1 MADTFRALVLE
12 EADKKISASIQQL
25 NQEQLPDG
33 DVTVAISYSTL
44 NYKDGMVLNGI
55 GRLVRNY
62 PHVPGIDFSG
72 TVESSSS
79 SDYAVGDNV
88 ILTGWRVGEAQWGGY
103 AEKARVKSDWLVP
116 LPDGLTDKQA
126 MALGTAGFTAM
137 LAVMDLQDHGVT
149 PGSGPVLVTGANGG
163 VGGVAIAILA
173 AGGYEVH
180 ASTGRPELAE
190 HLKSIG
196 ATEIIARD
204 ELDVEPERPLSS
216 ERWAGAVD
224 AVAGN
229 TLASVLPQMNYHGA
243 VAACGLA
250 GGAQLNTTVVPFLLR
265 GVKLLG
271 IDSVMC
277 PIDRRKKAW
286 ARLAKEMP
294 KEALDALTQ
303 VISLAELPEQ
313 GTRILKGETQ
323 GRVVVDVSA

>member
-1 MADTFRALVLE
+1 
-12 EADKKISASIQQL
+12 
-25 NQEQLPDG
+25 
-33 DVTVAISYSTL
+33 
-44 NYKDGMVLNGI
+44 
-55 GRLVRNY
+55 
-62 PHVPGIDFSG
+62 
-72 TVESSSS
+72 
-79 SDYAVGDNV
+79 
-88 ILTGWRVGEAQWGGY
+88 
-103 AEKARVKSDWLVP
+103 
-116 LPDGLTDKQA
+116 
-126 MALGTAGFTAM
+126 
-137 LAVMDLQDHGVT
+137 
-149 PGSGPVLVTGANGG
+149 
-163 VGGVAIAILA
+163 VAIAILA

-277 PIDRRKKAW
+277 PVDRRKKAW